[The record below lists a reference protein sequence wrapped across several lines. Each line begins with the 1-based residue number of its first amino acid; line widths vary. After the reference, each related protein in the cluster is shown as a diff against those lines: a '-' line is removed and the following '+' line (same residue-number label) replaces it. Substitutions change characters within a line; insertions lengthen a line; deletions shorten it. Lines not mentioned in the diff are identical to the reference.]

1 MNSIIDLLKLVKE
14 RPAMYISRNSIS
26 CLKAFLDGWYLR
38 DTDGVTDVHIMGEL
52 QDYTEKKYNE
62 NPVRSWCDIL
72 LYNSGDEGKALE
84 LFFEDFFG
92 FIDDCVSD

>member
-1 MNSIIDLLKLVKE
+1 
-14 RPAMYISRNSIS
+14 
-26 CLKAFLDGWYLR
+26 
-38 DTDGVTDVHIMGEL
+38 MGEF